1 MTSTPKEKSS
11 KVPFRS
17 FLGRI
22 FNNSNNGNE
31 PDSLKSSSSNPVI
44 GHPYNTVHK
53 LHVGFD
59 GTAYSGLP
67 QEWLE
72 LLHRDLT

>member
-1 MTSTPKEKSS
+1 MASTPKEKS
-11 KVPFRS
+11 KIPFRS

-22 FNNSNNGNE
+22 FNNANNGNE
-31 PDSLKSSSSNPVI
+31 PESLKSSSSNPVI

-59 GTAYSGLP
+59 GSDFSGLP
-67 QEWLE
+67 QEWLKV
-72 LLHRDLT
+72 LQRDLS